1 MALPILRAVAK
12 THKKVEESGMPKSR
26 PECDVSNCYS
36 MALSDIL
43 SDMVVPINQ
52 ANKEKKRSNPLRK
65 C

>member
-1 MALPILRAVAK
+1 MDLPILRAVAK

-26 PECDVSNCYS
+26 PLCDVVNCYS
-36 MALSDIL
+36 MALSDL
-43 SDMVVPINQ
+43 VVPINQ